1 MLKNKKNW
9 KSRKKLIYSNHQ
21 GKKQP
26 KGEKIFLI
34 MKLSTI
40 SATKKTSDINEKN
53 SDLIKIINHEPN
65 LYY

>member
-1 MLKNKKNW
+1 
-9 KSRKKLIYSNHQ
+9 
-21 GKKQP
+21 
-26 KGEKIFLI
+26 
-34 MKLSTI
+34 MKLSDI